1 VNLQY
6 LKYLGLL
13 GVFLIKKETYLESGI
28 LTKISSNM
36 SLCCS
41 DSTTSPEGCMSIV
54 EEKQPSNLIASVKL
68 SYRTYKSNIVLLYK
82 VSTTSPEGCMSIVEE
97 KQPSNLTASV
107 KLSYRTL

>member
-1 VNLQY
+1 MNLQY

-13 GVFLIKKETYLESGI
+13 GGFLIKKETYLESGI

-54 EEKQPSNLIASVKL
+54 EEKQPSNL
-68 SYRTYKSNIVLLYK
+68 
-82 VSTTSPEGCMSIVEE
+82 
-97 KQPSNLTASV
+97 TASV
-107 KLSYRTL
+107 KLSYRTLQPTNQILYYLIRLILFVL